1 MAGPTGLKPAL
12 TSVTRKDTVNYA
24 TVPNSFRSLP
34 DATRKSLWVAL
45 EFNTVCPTTSDQPS
59 TGNTRPRFVFKL
71 PDGTLGSSPT
81 SELTSRFLAAGSVV
95 SGPERR
101 SVATGRQLLGPAA
114 CSETSWWH
122 RQGACSAIEARI
134 PAFPQSQ
141 KLVAWLEIES
151 SDFQVMSLT
160 SRRCSILASN

>member
-12 TSVTRKDTVNYA
+12 TSVTRKDTVNCA
-24 TVPNSFRSLP
+24 TIPKSFRSLP

-71 PDGTLGSSPT
+71 PDGTFGSTPT

-114 CSETSWWH
+114 SSATFLVTS
-122 RQGACSAIEARI
+122 ARSLFRYRSQDSSF
-134 PAFPQSQ
+134 PA
-141 KLVAWLEIES
+141 VAEI
-151 SDFQVMSLT
+151 
-160 SRRCSILASN
+160 

>member
-24 TVPNSFRSLP
+24 TIPKSFRSLP

-81 SELTSRFLAAGSVV
+81 SELTSNFLAARLV
-95 SGPERR
+95 SFEALVGQNRHTL
-101 SVATGRQLLGPAA
+101 TGIWISPLL
-114 CSETSWWH
+114 
-122 RQGACSAIEARI
+122 CSATLLVTSARSLFRYRSQDSSF
-134 PAFPQSQ
+134 PA
-141 KLVAWLEIES
+141 VAEIGC
-151 SDFQVMSLT
+151 V
-160 SRRCSILASN
+160 AGN